1 MLIALI
7 QGFPSDTTVVKTACN
22 ISRQEK
28 EKITLLYV
36 IEIDRNYPVDQD
48 VGIETD
54 RAEEVLRDM
63 EGLCKEQ
70 KVRLSG
76 QILQARFKGA
86 AVVSLADE
94 HKARYIIVGAEYD
107 LRTEVAHFGKT
118 ARYIMNHANCD
129 FIVCQSSNLDEKG

>member
-7 QGFPSDTTVVKTACN
+7 QGFPSDTTVVKAACN

-36 IEIDRNYPVDQD
+36 IEIERNYPVDQD

-63 EGLCKEQ
+63 EDLCKKQ
-70 KVRLSG
+70 KVKLSG

-94 HKARYIIVGAEYD
+94 VKASYILVGAEYD
-107 LRTEVAHFGKT
+107 PRTDVANFGKT
-118 ARYIMNHANCD
+118 ARYILNHAKCD
-129 FIVCQSSNLDEKG
+129 FIVCKSSNVQEGV

>member
-7 QGFPSDTTVVKTACN
+7 QGFPSDAAVVRAACN

-28 EKITLLYV
+28 EKVNLLYV
-36 IEIDRNYPVDQD
+36 IEVERNYPVDQE

-54 RAEEVLRDM
+54 RAEEVLEDM
-63 EGLCKEQ
+63 ESLCKKR

-76 QILQARFKGA
+76 QILQARSRGA

-94 HKARYIIVGAEYD
+94 QEASHVIIGAEYEP
-107 LRTEVAHFGKT
+107 RMEVMDFGKT
-118 ARYIMNHANCD
+118 ARYILNHANCD
-129 FIVCQSSNLDEKG
+129 LIVCQGFGQSEKV

>member
-48 VGIETD
+48 VGVETD

-63 EGLCKEQ
+63 EGLCKEH

-86 AVVSLADE
+86 EIVSLADE
-94 HKARYIIVGAEYD
+94 QKARYIIVGAEYD
-107 LRTEVAHFGKT
+107 LRTEVTHFGKT
-118 ARYIMNHANCD
+118 ARYIMNHTNCD
-129 FIVCQSSNLDEKG
+129 FIVCQRPNLNEKV

>member
-7 QGFPSDTTVVKTACN
+7 QGFSSDTTVVKAACN
-22 ISRQEK
+22 ISLQEK

-36 IEIDRNYPVDQD
+36 IEIERNYPVDQD

-54 RAEEVLRDM
+54 RAEEVLRNM
-63 EGLCKEQ
+63 EDLCKKQ

-76 QILQARFKGA
+76 QILQARTKGA

-94 HKARYIIVGAEYD
+94 VKASYILVGAEYD
-107 LRTEVAHFGKT
+107 PRTDVANFGKT
-118 ARYIMNHANCD
+118 ARYILNHAKCD
-129 FIVCQSSNLDEKG
+129 FIVCQSSNVQ

>member
-7 QGFPSDTTVVKTACN
+7 QGFPSDTTVVKAACN
-22 ISRQEK
+22 ISLQEK

-36 IEIDRNYPVDQD
+36 IEIERNYPVDQD

-54 RAEEVLRDM
+54 RAEEVLRNM
-63 EGLCKEQ
+63 EDLCKKQ

-76 QILQARFKGA
+76 QILQARTKGA

-94 HKARYIIVGAEYD
+94 VKASYILVGAEYD
-107 LRTEVAHFGKT
+107 PRTDVANFGKT
-118 ARYIMNHANCD
+118 ARYILNHAKCD
-129 FIVCQSSNLDEKG
+129 FIVCQSSNVQ

>member
-7 QGFPSDTTVVKTACN
+7 QGFPSDITVVRTACN

-28 EKITLLYV
+28 EKVTLLYV
-36 IEIDRNYPVDQD
+36 IEIERNYPVDQD

-54 RAEEVLRDM
+54 RAEEVLKGI
-63 EGLCKEQ
+63 EGLCKKQ

-94 HKARYIIVGAEYD
+94 YEASYIIVGAEYD
-107 LRTEVAHFGKT
+107 PRTELEHFGKT
-118 ARYIMNHANCD
+118 ANYILNHANCD
-129 FIVCQSSNLDEKG
+129 FIVCQSSNRHEGM

>member
-7 QGFPSDTTVVKTACN
+7 QGFPSDATVVRTACN

-48 VGIETD
+48 VALETD

-63 EGLCKEQ
+63 ESLCKKQ
-70 KVRLSG
+70 KVKLSG
-76 QILQARFKGA
+76 QIMQARFKGS

-94 HKARYIIVGAEYD
+94 QDASYIIMGTEYD
-107 LRTEVAHFGKT
+107 VRTEAADFGKT
-118 ARYIMNHANCD
+118 TKYILNRTNCD
-129 FIVCQSSNLDEKG
+129 FIVCQNANLQERM